1 MILPLGFQSRF
12 ALLNEKAH
20 KAQTTSSYIKGKI
33 RKYAGFWAL
42 STHIIFFPER
52 ATKKPK
58 QASAYIRQQ
67 AYHNI
72 QRKKPRR
79 VMQCT

>member
-52 ATKKPK
+52 ATKSQSKH
-58 QASAYIRQQ
+58 Q
-67 AYHNI
+67 H
-72 QRKKPRR
+72 
-79 VMQCT
+79 T